1 MRVWPSTWRRRAP
14 LLVLVAAVLAAVALF
29 AGAGAEGTLTYYRT
43 PSELLAAPSAHQVRL
58 GGLVVAGS
66 IHRHQGR
73 VRFELTDGDHQVEVD
88 SSVVPPHTFRA
99 GQGAVV
105 QGVLDDNGVFEAHSV
120 IVRHDNKYQPAEML
134 DH

>member
-1 MRVWPSTWRRRAP
+1 MRLWPSTWRGRIP
-14 LLVLVAAVLAAVALF
+14 LLVVVVAVLAAVGLF

-43 PSELLAAPSAHQVRL
+43 PSEVLAAPSAHQVRL
-58 GGLVVAGS
+58 GGLVVKGS
-66 IHRHQGR
+66 IHRHHGTM
-73 VRFELTDGDHQVEVD
+73 RFELTDGDHEVEVH

-105 QGVLDDNGVFEAHSV
+105 QGVLDDHGIFEAHSV
-120 IVRHDNKYQPAEML
+120 VVRHDNKYRPAEML